1 MRPFTV
7 VSAVVVVGALLASCS
22 AHNSQSV
29 SGSGG
34 TASGT
39 TLQISIVDKTSALI
53 GGDIFGSASSG
64 FDRIDGDLVQ
74 DGAGTWRG
82 TVTGTAERTINVVV
96 LDDDCKTSLAG
107 TQQLEAVATK
117 GTFEEGRNLRIVLSP
132 LGPPS
137 YSTYPECTASNPKD
151 KAANGIEWLWFYLA
165 AYKDAGMEVKLP
177 PSPGGTWEWEFN
189 PSETAGYP
197 GGCGD
202 LELFRCTQTTK
213 LTVEYR

>member
-1 MRPFTV
+1 MRPFTA
-7 VSAVVVVGALLASCS
+7 VSALLVVGTLLAACG

-39 TLQISIVDKTSALI
+39 TLHISLVDKTSALI
-53 GGDIFGSASSG
+53 GGEVLGSASSG
-64 FDRIDGDLVQ
+64 FDRIDGDLVP
-74 DGAGTWRG
+74 DGPGTWRG

-107 TQQLEAVATK
+107 TQQLEVVATK

-132 LGPPS
+132 ISPPS
-137 YSTYPECTASNPKD
+137 YTKYPECTASNPKE
-151 KAANGIEWLWFYLA
+151 KAANGIEWLWFYLDG
-165 AYKDAGMEVKLP
+165 YKDAGMEVKLP
-177 PSPGGTWEWEFN
+177 PSPGGTWKWEFN
-189 PSETAGYP
+189 PSGTPGYP
-197 GGCGD
+197 GGCGEFEF
-202 LELFRCTQTTK
+202 LRCSQNTT